1 MSATPALAARGL
13 SHRLAAARGPTG
25 PRTLFE
31 GFDLEL
37 HRGRLCVVAGPNGA
51 GKSTLL
57 RALAGLEAPQSGRV
71 ELLGDD
77 LRALPPAVRARRLAY
92 LPQSSPVEPDLTVH
106 DVVLLGR
113 LPCLPRFGPPGR
125 DDLDAATAA
134 LARLGLAEF
143 ATRSIG
149 QLSGGERQR
158 VMLARMLA
166 ADAAVLV
173 LDEPAA
179 GLDIGHAL
187 ALYRHLRSLTS
198 AAVILAEH
206 DLDLARRHADDA
218 VLLAGGRALA
228 GPAAAVLTAENLGP
242 AFGVTA
248 RERDGRLSF
257 EL

>member
-1 MSATPALAARGL
+1 MSVPPALAARGL
-13 SHRLAAARGPTG
+13 GHRLAARGPTG
-25 PRTLFE
+25 PRTLYE
-31 GFDLEL
+31 DLDLEL

-57 RALAGLEAPQSGRV
+57 RTLAGLDRPQRGHIH
-71 ELLGDD
+71 LLGDD
-77 LRALPPAVRARRLAY
+77 LRALSPPARARRLAY
-92 LPQSSPVEPDLTVH
+92 LPQHCPVEPDLTVH

-113 LPCLPRFGPPGR
+113 LPSLPRFGPPSR
-125 DDLDAATAA
+125 TDHDAAAAA
-134 LARLGLAEF
+134 LARLGLGPF
-143 ATRSIG
+143 ATRPIG

-173 LDEPAA
+173 LDEPTA

-187 ALYRHLRSLTS
+187 ALYRHLRALTD
-198 AAVILAEH
+198 AAVVLAEH

-218 VLLAGGRALA
+218 VLLTGGRALA
-228 GPAAAVLTAENLGP
+228 GPAAAVLTADNLGP

-248 RERDGRLSF
+248 HERDGRLSF
-257 EL
+257 DL